1 MCKTQLHKHEPLFR
15 KWPPP
20 SGLVPGLAS
29 QCYTGLGEEWT
40 PEASLG
46 QSDSQILSKK
56 NLEWKARDVSIS
68 ISAWIKRTF
77 KRRAVDV
84 LHAGL
89 GEAETERA
97 AGVGGGEQSLWGMGQ
112 KPSRSRIHGLQL
124 WSSSFWREAPAI
136 LHFITCVSMTYV
148 FSYNQCSSAE
158 CISIPWALAEIPVV
172 CSLVSRA

>member
-1 MCKTQLHKHEPLFR
+1 MLARVWPRKGKKIKCSILPDGQVCKTQLHKHEPLFR

-68 ISAWIKRTF
+68 ISA
-77 KRRAVDV
+77 
-84 LHAGL
+84 
-89 GEAETERA
+89 
-97 AGVGGGEQSLWGMGQ
+97 
-112 KPSRSRIHGLQL
+112 
-124 WSSSFWREAPAI
+124 
-136 LHFITCVSMTYV
+136 
-148 FSYNQCSSAE
+148 
-158 CISIPWALAEIPVV
+158 
-172 CSLVSRA
+172 